1 MSLIVPGLTNRLDPT
16 KSALIVV
23 DVQND
28 FVSGSL
34 AVSEAYEIIDPINQF
49 LKAHP
54 WALKIATKDWHPADH
69 ISFASNHPGKSP
81 FVDKIT
87 LDNGLEQQ
95 LWPVHCVQHTMGSE
109 FVDGL
114 EHSLFQAIVHKGIDS
129 NTECYSAFCDASGK
143 PTIMYQDDIVDKSLR
158 DGITSATFS
167 LRDLLRKHD
176 VTDIFI
182 VGLAGDYCVKSTA
195 IDGAQLFEAGGG
207 PPNSAYDTQR
217 ECRIWV
223 VKDLTRSVAKKEDMD
238 KIWMTME
245 KDSPVR
251 IMEDVNS
258 IPWFVCY
265 HTFYQPV
272 RVNAWTSRHSVPQ
285 PKLSH
290 VGR

>member
-1 MSLIVPGLTNRLDPT
+1 MPLIVPSLTDRLDPT

-34 AVSEAYEIIDPINQF
+34 AVSEADKIIEPINQF

-54 WALKIATKDWHPADH
+54 WALKIATKDWHPSDH
-69 ISFASNHPGKSP
+69 ISFASNHPGKSA

-95 LWPVHCVQHTMGSE
+95 LWPVHCVQNTMGSE

-114 EHSLFQAIVHKGIDS
+114 ESSLFQAIVHKGMDS
-129 NTECYSAFCDASGK
+129 NVECYSAFCDASGK
-143 PTIMYQDDIVDKSLR
+143 PTVMCRDDIVDESLR
-158 DGITSATFS
+158 DEIVPATFS

-176 VTDIFI
+176 ITDIFI

-195 IDGAQLFEAGGG
+195 IDGVQLLQSEGGAA
-207 PPNSAYDTQR
+207 NNADDTGR
-217 ECRIWV
+217 GRRIWV

-238 KIWMTME
+238 EIWMNME
-245 KDSPVR
+245 KDYDVR
-251 IMEDVNS
+251 IVEDVDL
-258 IPWFVCY
+258 IPWFVSS
-265 HTFYQPV
+265 HAFYQHV
-272 RVNAWTSRHSVPQ
+272 HANA
-285 PKLSH
+285 
-290 VGR
+290 